1 MVNVDIIQTFTERVC
16 SEHKRHANVNAE
28 RYPDMCADTNMCWV
42 VRVTAAS
49 GGRTLHWQPNRGT
62 AYGHNVSQKDQSVH
76 SRVLYWLGGGL
87 AS

>member
-1 MVNVDIIQTFTERVC
+1 MLRGTQVCAPTQTCVG
-16 SEHKRHANVNAE
+16 
-28 RYPDMCADTNMCWV
+28 V

-76 SRVLYWLGGGL
+76 SRVPYWLGGGL